1 MLSVKTKYVRW
12 KAKQIIS
19 LGGVLLLI
27 AACGDGDTTP
37 AADKATQDTP
47 RFAEAQKLSRA
58 LVFTKTTGFRHDSIP
73 QGVAAI
79 RQLGRD
85 HGFAVDTTENAGRF
99 THRNL
104 GRYDVVIFL
113 QTTGTPIRSG
123 AQRAAFQRFIRRG
136 GGFVGVHAAADTRG
150 RWPWYERLV
159 GTRFARHDPG
169 LSERAV
175 NVVDR
180 GTAATRG
187 LPASWSRT
195 DEWYEF
201 RSKPRAHVLAQL
213 DESRPL
219 AWCRRYDG
227 GRSVY
232 TAMGHTKESYSEP
245 QFVQHLLGAIEMA
258 AGRVRF
264 ACAR

>member
-1 MLSVKTKYVRW
+1 MHPVKTKYVRW
-12 KAKQIIS
+12 KAKQILS
-19 LGGVLLLI
+19 LGGILLLLTG
-27 AACGDGDTTP
+27 CGDGDRTP
-37 AADKATQDTP
+37 KADRAAQDAP
-47 RFAEAQKLSRA
+47 RSAEAQKRFRA

-79 RQLGRD
+79 RQLGSD
-85 HGFAVDTTENAGRF
+85 HDFAVDTTENAGRF

-104 GRYDVVIFL
+104 ARYQVVIFL
-113 QTTGTPIRSG
+113 QTTGTPIRG
-123 AQRAAFQRFIRRG
+123 AAQRAAFQRFIRRG
-136 GGFVGVHAAADTRG
+136 GGFFGVHAASDTRG

-159 GTRFARHDPG
+159 GTRFDRHDPG
-169 LSERAV
+169 VSERV
-175 NVVDR
+175 VDVVDR

-187 LPASWSRT
+187 LPSAWTRT

-201 RSKPRAHVLAQL
+201 RSKPKAHVLAQL
-213 DESRPL
+213 SESRPL
-219 AWCRRYDG
+219 AWCHRYDG

-232 TAMGHTKESYSEP
+232 TAMGHTQESYAEP